1 MKTKILLNRLGSN
14 PDLTSRQPRVDSLS
28 LVSRQSDLLTYLG
41 RIAAILVLVLTLGV
55 GNAWGYTITFKT
67 TTGNSDGTQAKTTK
81 TDVIDSGGDYVTSSF
96 KATYLYYGANSSG
109 IRFGSGNYAGTM
121 TLPLTS
127 TGTSIG
133 QIKASKITFK
143 NAKYYSSDAST
154 LGYSISYTSGSA
166 TTGSITLTT
175 TAKDYDVELDEART
189 ISQIYINASAK
200 KKRFYI
206 TAVEITAA
214 SAAPSYTVA
223 ATSNNNSY
231 GTVSVSGTTITASP
245 EDCYQ
250 VKSGDGGYS
259 LISGTAT
266 ISHSGT
272 SNTISVTPTS
282 NCSIQVIFEK
292 QTVNTYVDEIQGY
305 EDMEECG
312 THDAPSLDDKT
323 VASSGTCAQ
332 QHWHFMGWVTA
343 ANKAN
348 PTDANIITPG
358 TEMTANGTTYFAV
371 WAKGTGGGGFDGEHG
386 GTFKI
391 YAIDD
396 EGTKNYMTNT
406 VSSNKISSTTTEA
419 SAQEYTLTAVTGGF
433 TISYKESSTT
443 YYVYHG
449 GTNTSNI
456 SIGTTAATWNI
467 VEGINGS
474 WRVKSPYS
482 TRSLIYRNTNV
493 FAAYANSNATST
505 STEYYD
511 LEIGGGYEYSDYIT
525 TCGSTYTITL
535 AGSPA
540 GTVTGGTFSANAASA
555 SQGTVI
561 TLTATPK
568 RGYGLG
574 SWNVTDAS
582 SNPVTVTSN
591 QFTMPS
597 SNVTVS
603 ATFNALTPLTITL
616 STKSKGT
623 FTNPDPWPIYSG
635 ETFTFP
641 DVTPN
646 DPTCATFV
654 GWIQGTTFP
663 GDGST
668 HDEPTGLIT
677 AGTESTAQTT
687 DATYTAVFYETET
700 TESDAYVKV
709 TSAPANWAN
718 DHYLIV
724 YEGDATHA
732 AVAFDGKR
740 DNGDNGNIDAA
751 SNGVE
756 VTITND
762 AIAKTARLAAAEW
775 RIAAVTGGHS
785 IQSASGFYIGQA
797 TDANGLQNNSSTAY
811 VNTLAYSSGFSVTG
825 SGNAVLRYNYASDQL
840 RFRYY
845 KSSSYSSQQVIQLYK
860 LGTAEVQTRTY
871 TTNPS
876 CTPKYRVTVASVTG
890 GSPNADPRY
899 NPETTEVSLTAN
911 PSAGYAFTGW
921 TITKTTGGQNV
932 TSTLLPGTK
941 ATTANTTFS
950 MPAYDVTVTA
960 AYSKKAVT
968 ELKVMDGSTVVANT
982 TGSVSGTLNVSTDA
996 NKTLDVVI
1004 TPSDAFDHSWTA
1016 SVTAGG
1022 TYASISNVTDGGFR
1036 VNGLTQGDATVTVTA
1051 PNEGSAKVVTF
1062 TVHVTDILP
1071 EEIILKRD
1079 GSETPINALTIYLDQ
1094 YAKINVS
1101 YSPTPT
1107 DKAFTFSSADATSVS
1122 SRAHAPTSG
1131 YETLHGLKVTSSPVN
1146 CTFTSAA
1153 TSSVTKVLAV
1163 TVLAL
1168 PADQFVD
1175 YIHGNATVTRAAQV
1189 SADHWSINTSIT
1201 TPTLSDAAESASA
1214 DCEAGHYHLIGWLPQ
1229 SIAEALFAAGT
1240 PITSATE
1247 GLVAAGAEI
1256 EASGITW
1263 YAIWAK
1269 KE

>member
-1 MKTKILLNRLGSN
+1 MKTKFL
-14 PDLTSRQPRVDSLS
+14 QRVMWM
-28 LVSRQSDLLTYLG
+28 VIPLLTMF
-41 RIAAILVLVLTLGV
+41 TTS
-55 GNAWGYTITFKT
+55 AWGGTYELYSGTITE
-67 TTGNSDGTQAKTTK
+67 
-81 TDVIDSGGDYVTSSF
+81 GDYIIVYSG
-96 KATYLYYGANSSG
+96 KAMKNS
-109 IRFGSGNYAGTM
+109 
-121 TLPLTS
+121 
-127 TGTSIG
+127 
-133 QIKASKITFK
+133 
-143 NAKYYSSDAST
+143 
-154 LGYSISYTSGSA
+154 
-166 TTGSITLTT
+166 T
-175 TAKDYDVELDEART
+175 TASRWDYE
-189 ISQIYINASAK
+189 S
-200 KKRFYI
+200 
-206 TAVEITAA
+206 
-214 SAAPSYTVA
+214 
-223 ATSNNNSY
+223 
-231 GTVSVSGTTITASP
+231 VSVSQNKITNPTNEANI
-245 EDCYQ
+245 
-250 VKSGDGGYS
+250 VWH
-259 LISGTAT
+259 IAASGTYWT
-266 ISHSGT
+266 IYSANASKYAVGTGSKNTGGMDANPSNNGEKWTVSGT
-272 SNTISVTPTS
+272 STYEFVNKRNKDASV
-282 NCSIQVIFEK
+282 N
-292 QTVNTYVDEIQGY
+292 
-305 EDMEECG
+305 
-312 THDAPSLDDKT
+312 
-323 VASSGTCAQ
+323 
-332 QHWHFMGWVTA
+332 
-343 ANKAN
+343 ANLRN
-348 PTDANIITPG
+348 
-358 TEMTANGTTYFAV
+358 NGTYGFACYGT
-371 WAKGTGGGGFDGEHG
+371 GTGGALSLYKLKASTPTTIVLSEAGSESTVS
-386 GTFKI
+386 GTHYVGDSYTLPTSTEASCGSKVLVGWST
-391 YAIDD
+391 
-396 EGTKNYMTNT
+396 EEVSETNT
-406 VSSNKISSTTTEA
+406 KPASNFYVTGATVTLGSTNKFYAVFATITSSSTTTTAYSKYSGSLTTGDYVFRYGDYVMGNTISSNRCTNGTFPTITEDVIA
-419 SAQEYTLTAVTGGF
+419 SPAAAIVWTIGTSTVNNTTYYTLYNANVSKYLAKTSQNNQASLVTSVSDNGARY
-433 TISYKESSTT
+433 TCSSNANSTT
-443 YYVYHG
+443 YDFINAGNSRYLRNNGSNGWAMYSSSTGGALTLYKKGTVTTTVYD
-449 GTNTSNI
+449 
-456 SIGTTAATWNI
+456 TTA
-467 VEGINGS
+467 
-474 WRVKSPYS
+474 Y
-482 TRSLIYRNTNV
+482 
-493 FAAYANSNATST
+493 ATS
-505 STEYYD
+505 
-511 LEIGGGYEYSDYIT
+511 
-525 TCGSTYTITL
+525 CGSTYTITL
-535 AGSPA
+535 ANS
-540 GTVTGGTFSANAASA
+540 GTVTGGTFTASAASA

-561 TLTATPK
+561 TLTATPE

-635 ETFTFP
+635 ETFIFP
-641 DVTPN
+641 SVTPN
-646 DPTCATFV
+646 DPTCAKFV
-654 GWIQGTTFP
+654 GWIAGTTFD

-668 HDEPTGLIT
+668 HDAPTGLIT

-775 RIAAVTGGHS
+775 RIAAVTGGYS
-785 IQSASGFYIGQA
+785 IQSASGFYIGQT

-825 SGNAVLRYNYASDQL
+825 SGNAVMRYNYASDQL

-876 CTPKYRVTVASVTG
+876 CTPKYRVTVTSVTG

-911 PSAGYAFTGW
+911 PSAGYAFTSW
-921 TITKTTGGQNV
+921 TITKTTGGDNV
-932 TSTLLPGTK
+932 TTTLLPGAK

-960 AYSKKAVT
+960 AYSKKAVM

-982 TGSVSGTLNVSTDA
+982 TGSVSGTLNVSTGA

-1004 TPSDAFDHSWTA
+1004 TPADAFDHSWTA

-1022 TYASISNVTDGGFR
+1022 TYASISNVTDAGFR
-1036 VNGLTQGDATVTVTA
+1036 VNGLAQGDATVTVTA
-1051 PNEGSAKVVTF
+1051 PNDGSAKVVTF
-1062 TVHVTDILP
+1062 TVHVTDVLP
-1071 EEIILKRD
+1071 SEIILKRD

-1122 SRAHAPTSG
+1122 SHAHASTSG

-1146 CTFTSAA
+1146 CTFTSTA
-1153 TSSVTKVLAV
+1153 TGSVTKVLAV
-1163 TVLAL
+1163 TVLPC

>member
-1 MKTKILLNRLGSN
+1 MKTKFL
-14 PDLTSRQPRVDSLS
+14 QRVLW
-28 LVSRQSDLLTYLG
+28 LMIPLLTVINSQAWADTYALVTDVSTLASG
-41 RIAAILVLVLTLGV
+41 DEIILVNDAGTYAMSTTQNNNNRAATSVTVTNNKITPSASVQVVTLG
-55 GNAWGYTITFKT
+55 
-67 TTGNSDGTQAKTTK
+67 TK
-81 TDVIDSGGDYVTSSF
+81 TINYE
-96 KATYLYYGANSSG
+96 TYWTLQP
-109 IRFGSGNYAGTM
+109 GSGNYLYAASSSRNYLRTQTTNDNNGAWTISINSSYKA
-121 TLPLTS
+121 TITAQGSNTNKYLNWNSGS
-127 TGTSIG
+127 TIFSC
-133 QIKASKITFK
+133 
-143 NAKYYSSDAST
+143 YSSS
-154 LGYSISYTSGSA
+154 SSN
-166 TTGSITLTT
+166 
-175 TAKDYDVELDEART
+175 VM
-189 ISQIYINASAK
+189 IYK
-200 KKRFYI
+200 KEG
-206 TAVEITAA
+206 A
-214 SAAPSYTVA
+214 SYTVTA
-223 ATSNNNSY
+223 SSNNNSW

-259 LISGTAT
+259 LVNGTAT
-266 ISHSGT
+266 ISHSGN

-292 QTVNTYVDEIQGY
+292 QTVNTYVDEIQGN
-305 EDMEECG
+305 EDIEDCG
-312 THDAPSLDDKT
+312 THNAPSLDDKT

-332 QHWHFMGWVTA
+332 QHWHFMGWVTS

-358 TEMTANGTTYFAV
+358 TEMTADGTTYYAV
-371 WAKGTGGGGFDGEHG
+371 WAKGTGGGGFDNTAG

-391 YAIDD
+391 YADVS
-396 EGTKNYMTNT
+396 GTKHYAVGTG
-406 VSSNKISSTTTEA
+406 SKISSTTNSAEA
-419 SAQEYTLTAVTGGF
+419 TEYTFEKQSAGVYYIKTG
-433 TISYKESSTT
+433 TTYITYSSSTNL
-443 YYVYHG
+443 
-449 GTNTSNI
+449 GTNTTGYSWTVTT
-456 SIGTTAATWNI
+456 GTK
-467 VEGINGS
+467 GS
-474 WRVKSPYS
+474 WRLTSGTSGRGWIFRASSYNQFGGYGTS
-482 TRSLIYRNTNV
+482 NV
-493 FAAYANSNATST
+493 TASG
-505 STEYYD
+505 TEYYD

-535 AGSPA
+535 ANG
-540 GTVTGGTFSANAASA
+540 GTVTGGTFSASASSA

-561 TLTATPK
+561 TLTANPT
-568 RGYGLG
+568 RGYELG
-574 SWNVTDAS
+574 SWTVTDAS

-591 QFTMPS
+591 QFTMPA

-603 ATFNALTPLTITL
+603 ATFNTATPLTITL

-635 ETFTFP
+635 ETFIFP
-641 DVTPN
+641 SVTPN

-654 GWIQGTTFP
+654 GWIAGTTFD

-668 HDEPTGLIT
+668 HDAPTGLIT

-911 PSAGYAFTGW
+911 PSAGYAFTSW
-921 TITKTTGGQNV
+921 TITKTTGGDNV
-932 TSTLLPGTK
+932 TTTLLPGAK

-968 ELKVMDGSTVVANT
+968 ELKVMDGSTIVANT
-982 TGSVSGTLNVSTDA
+982 TGSVSGTLNVSTGA

-1004 TPSDAFDHSWTA
+1004 TPADAFDHSWTA

-1022 TYASISNVTDGGFR
+1022 TYASINNVTSDGFR
-1036 VNGLTQGDATVTVTA
+1036 VNGLSQGDATVTVTA
-1051 PNEGSAKVVTF
+1051 PNNGSAKVVTF

-1107 DKAFTFSSADATSVS
+1107 DKAFTFSSADATSIS
-1122 SRAHAPTSG
+1122 SHAHAPTSG

-1146 CTFTSAA
+1146 CTFTSA
-1153 TSSVTKVLAV
+1153 TGSVTKVLAV

-1168 PADQFVD
+1168 PADQFID

>member
-1 MKTKILLNRLGSN
+1 MKNSIFNAVCKTRYLALLVVLIL
-14 PDLTSRQPRVDSLS
+14 TC
-28 LVSRQSDLLTYLG
+28 
-41 RIAAILVLVLTLGV
+41 
-55 GNAWGYTITFKT
+55 GNAWGAAEIVYTLDGT
-67 TTGNSDGTQAKTTK
+67 TTGGSAGYDVASDIEQDEISWKVTGNTTMNPWRLGGKGGSSKNATSNLTRTIYNTDPIADDITSIVIKTGTKTLNALTNIDVKVTTGSNGSGTVKQTFTETLQASHTYTFDKPAGQDWSDCYYLITFTFQAKGTSNQYIQFLSA
-81 TDVIDSGGDYVTSSF
+81 DFYAETSSCE
-96 KATYLYYGANSSG
+96 KITTAPTVTATPGDRQISLSWPNQSEASSYSVTCTGGTVGAV
-109 IRFGSGNYAGTM
+109 
-121 TLPLTS
+121 
-127 TGTSIG
+127 TGTSTKSCTISSLTNGTSYTWTVTPVGDGSTYCESGNTAASASATPNVFRTITYYDKDG
-133 QIKASKITFK
+133 QHTTSLADGTNIATALTALYGGDDPVSCDATNYEYFVGWKVGEISGTASSVTLLDDEVV
-143 NAKYYSSDAST
+143 NSSSPSNNYYAVWSDTEPSAGGWAKVT
-154 LGYSISYTSGSA
+154 SISVGDVVVFAYDDAYKEMTSVTTTGTTYGSA
-166 TTGSITLTT
+166 TTVDPYPNDLSGDYALTVEAGNGGTGYSFKHGSVYLSWSSGNSLTT
-175 TAKDYDVELDEART
+175 SSTKNDASSWT
-189 ISQIYINASAK
+189 ISASSNGNFKFANVGDETRIMQYNSGSPRWACYTSSQQPFQIYKQSA
-200 KKRFYI
+200 
-206 TAVEITAA
+206 
-214 SAAPSYTVA
+214 
-223 ATSNNNSY
+223 
-231 GTVSVSGTTITASP
+231 G
-245 EDCYQ
+245 
-250 VKSGDGGYS
+250 GD
-259 LISGTAT
+259 A
-266 ISHSGT
+266 
-272 SNTISVTPTS
+272 
-282 NCSIQVIFEK
+282 E
-292 QTVNTYVDEIQGY
+292 
-305 EDMEECG
+305 
-312 THDAPSLDDKT
+312 
-323 VASSGTCAQ
+323 
-332 QHWHFMGWVTA
+332 
-343 ANKAN
+343 
-348 PTDANIITPG
+348 
-358 TEMTANGTTYFAV
+358 
-371 WAKGTGGGGFDGEHG
+371 
-386 GTFKI
+386 
-391 YAIDD
+391 
-396 EGTKNYMTNT
+396 
-406 VSSNKISSTTTEA
+406 
-419 SAQEYTLTAVTGGF
+419 
-433 TISYKESSTT
+433 
-443 YYVYHG
+443 
-449 GTNTSNI
+449 
-456 SIGTTAATWNI
+456 
-467 VEGINGS
+467 
-474 WRVKSPYS
+474 
-482 TRSLIYRNTNV
+482 
-493 FAAYANSNATST
+493 
-505 STEYYD
+505 
-511 LEIGGGYEYSDYIT
+511 YIT

-535 AGSPA
+535 ANS
-540 GTVTGGTFSANAASA
+540 GTVMGGTFSASASSASA
-555 SQGTVI
+555 GTVI
-561 TLTATPK
+561 TLTANPT
-568 RGYGLG
+568 RGYEFG
-574 SWNVTDAS
+574 SWTVTDAS

-591 QFTMPS
+591 QFTMPA

-603 ATFNALTPLTITL
+603 ATFNMATPLTITL

-635 ETFTFP
+635 ETFIFP
-641 DVTPN
+641 SVTPN

-654 GWIQGTTFP
+654 GWIAGTTFD

-668 HDEPTGLIT
+668 HDAPTGLIT
-677 AGTESTAQTT
+677 AGTESAAQTT
-687 DATYTAVFYETET
+687 DATYTAVFYGTET

-785 IQSASGFYIGQA
+785 IQSASGFYIGQT

-825 SGNAVLRYNYASDQL
+825 SGNAVMRYNYASDQL

-911 PSAGYAFTGW
+911 PSAGYAFTSW
-921 TITKTTGGQNV
+921 TITKTTGGDNV
-932 TSTLLPGTK
+932 TTTLLPGAK

-960 AYSKKAVT
+960 AYSKKVVT

-982 TGSVSGTLNVSTDA
+982 TGSVSGTLNVSTGA

-1004 TPSDAFDHSWTA
+1004 TPADAFDHTWTA

-1022 TYASISNVTDGGFR
+1022 TYASISNVTDAGFR
-1036 VNGLTQGDATVTVTA
+1036 VNGLAQGDATVTVTA
-1051 PNEGSAKVVTF
+1051 PNDGSAKVVTF
-1062 TVHVTDILP
+1062 TVHVTDVLP
-1071 EEIILKRD
+1071 SEIILKRD
-1079 GSETPINALTIYLDQ
+1079 DSETPINALTIYLDQ

-1107 DKAFTFSSADATSVS
+1107 DKTFTFSSADATSVS
-1122 SRAHAPTSG
+1122 SHAHAPASG

-1168 PADQFVD
+1168 PADQFID

-1229 SIAEALFAAGT
+1229 SIAEALFEAGT
-1240 PITSATE
+1240 PITSETE
-1247 GLVAAGAEI
+1247 GLVTAGAEI

>member
-1 MKTKILLNRLGSN
+1 MKNLFLTKTRWLVTIILLTALGIGNVWGGEVTFTAGTDTGNGSV
-14 PDLTSRQPRVDSLS
+14 TKS
-28 LVSRQSDLLTYLG
+28 
-41 RIAAILVLVLTLGV
+41 GV
-55 GNAWGYTITFKT
+55 TITMST
-67 TTGNSDGTQAKTTK
+67 MNRSDNYRCNAGTELT
-81 TDVIDSGGDYVTSSF
+81 VTSTAGNITQVVF
-96 KATYLYYGANSSG
+96 NCTGQNP
-109 IRFGSGNYAGTM
+109 SGNYRPSLFSLKSGSAG
-121 TLPLTS
+121 S
-127 TGTSIG
+127 YNGGTSG
-133 QIKASKITFK
+133 GKVGTW
-143 NAKYYSSDAST
+143 T
-154 LGYSISYTSGSA
+154 GSA
-166 TTGSITLTT
+166 TTFTLTASAQVRMTSIVVT
-175 TAKDYDVELDEART
+175 TAGA
-189 ISQIYINASAK
+189 
-200 KKRFYI
+200 
-206 TAVEITAA
+206 
-214 SAAPSYTVA
+214 SYTVTA
-223 ATSNNNSY
+223 SSNNNSW
-231 GTVSVSGTTITASP
+231 GTVSVSGTTITATP
-245 EDCYQ
+245 ADCYQ

-259 LISGTAT
+259 LVSGTAT

-272 SNTISVTPTS
+272 SNTISVTPST

-305 EDMEECG
+305 EDVEGCG

-332 QHWHFMGWVTA
+332 QHWHFMGWVTS

-358 TEMTANGTTYFAV
+358 TEITANGTTYYAV
-371 WAKGTGGGGFDGEHG
+371 WAKGTGGGGFDGTHG

-391 YAIDD
+391 YADVS
-396 EGTKNYMTNT
+396 GTKYYATST
-406 VSSNKISSTTTEA
+406 ITSGKFGRTTTA
-419 SAQEYTLTAVTGGF
+419 SDAAEFTITPITGGF
-433 TISYKESSTT
+433 TIKLGDNFVYYTGSTNLGTRAGSYTWTFASGVKGTWRANSATSGRGFIYRDGTGFGGYSTSNVT
-443 YYVYHG
+443 AG
-449 GTNTSNI
+449 GT
-456 SIGTTAATWNI
+456 
-467 VEGINGS
+467 
-474 WRVKSPYS
+474 
-482 TRSLIYRNTNV
+482 
-493 FAAYANSNATST
+493 
-505 STEYYD
+505 EYFD

-540 GTVTGGTFSANAASA
+540 GTVTGGTFIASASSA

-561 TLTATPK
+561 QLTANPT
-568 RGYGLG
+568 RGYEFG
-574 SWNVTDAS
+574 SWTVTDAS
-582 SNPVTVTSN
+582 SNPVSVSNN
-591 QFTMPS
+591 QFTMPAS
-597 SNVTVS
+597 DVTVS
-603 ATFNALTPLTITL
+603 ATFNTATPLTITL
-616 STKSKGT
+616 STNSKGT

-668 HDEPTGLIT
+668 HDAPTELIT
-677 AGTESTAQTT
+677 AGTVSTAQTT

-709 TSAPANWAN
+709 TSAPVNWVN

-785 IQSASGFYIGQA
+785 IQSASGFYIGQT

-811 VNTLAYSSGFSVTG
+811 ANTLAYSSGFSVTG

-860 LGTAEVQTRTY
+860 LGTAEVQTLTY

-890 GSPNADPRY
+890 GSPNADSRY

-911 PSAGYAFTGW
+911 PSAGYAFTSW
-921 TITKTTGGQNV
+921 TITKTTGGDNV
-932 TSTLLPGTK
+932 TTTLLPGAK

-960 AYSKKAVT
+960 SFAKKVVS

-982 TGSVSGTLNVSTDA
+982 TGSVSGTLNVSTGA

-1004 TPSDAFDHSWTA
+1004 TPADAFDHSWTA

-1022 TYASISNVTDGGFR
+1022 TYASISNVTDAGFR
-1036 VNGLTQGDATVTVTA
+1036 VNGLAQGDATVTVTA
-1051 PNEGSAKVVTF
+1051 PNDGSAKVVTF
-1062 TVHVTDILP
+1062 TVHVTDVLP
-1071 EEIILKRD
+1071 SEIILKRD
-1079 GSETPINALTIYLDQ
+1079 DSETPINALTIYLDQ

-1107 DKAFTFSSADATSVS
+1107 DKTFTFSSADATSVS
-1122 SRAHAPTSG
+1122 SHAHAPASG

-1168 PADQFVD
+1168 PADQFID

-1229 SIAEALFAAGT
+1229 SIAEALFEAGT
-1240 PITSATE
+1240 PITSETE
-1247 GLVAAGAEI
+1247 GLVTAGAEI